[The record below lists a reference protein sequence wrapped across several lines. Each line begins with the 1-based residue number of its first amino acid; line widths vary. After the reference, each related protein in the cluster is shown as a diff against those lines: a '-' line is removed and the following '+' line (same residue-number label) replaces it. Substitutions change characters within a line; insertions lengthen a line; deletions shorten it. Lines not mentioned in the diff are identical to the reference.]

1 MKGSALQTLLA
12 MAAGFG
18 VAILWYKIK
27 SQDDGDDDDDDGV
40 QQKQVQEANEQY
52 HFSPPNASALLQ
64 RVFNSWSPR
73 RRARGSKKIRGLASG
88 PFRGGDFVV
97 NSDGVAATCS
107 FCFKVGSK
115 AYGLTVGHLAP
126 VIGEPI
132 YAFADEGPLVK
143 NLGKVVS
150 HSVSTDSLI
159 FSIAE
164 DIPIAEN
171 RLAEKSILGEREL
184 VPPTPGMHVIHP
196 RGTIMVG
203 YGAQGRGAI
212 GAVSEPGLSQRVGY
226 CNAGDIGISDPDYG
240 AVLTE
245 DGDCGA
251 IFIDEEGRYG
261 PSMHNILW
269 TKPDGRN
276 ESYGVPLA
284 TIFANHALL
293 GGGEDST
300 SSVEQT
306 QQASI
311 FGSQSHNFAHLEII
325 FENGGKQTH
334 NLGQPMKLIF
344 K

>member
-1 MKGSALQTLLA
+1 MNTDG
-12 MAAGFG
+12 MA
-18 VAILWYKIK
+18 
-27 SQDDGDDDDDDGV
+27 S
-40 QQKQVQEANEQY
+40 
-52 HFSPPNASALLQ
+52 
-64 RVFNSWSPR
+64 
-73 RRARGSKKIRGLASG
+73 
-88 PFRGGDFVV
+88 
-97 NSDGVAATCS
+97 TCS

-126 VIGEPI
+126 VIGEPV
-132 YAFADEGPLVK
+132 YAFVGEGPLVK
-143 NLGKVVS
+143 LLGVVVS

-164 DIPIAEN
+164 DIPIAEY
-171 RLAEKSILGEREL
+171 RLAEKFGERAL

-203 YGAQGRGAI
+203 YGAQGRGTI

-226 CNAGDIGISDPDYG
+226 CNAGDIGISYPHFG
-240 AVLTE
+240 FALTE

-251 IFIDEEGRYG
+251 IFIDVEGRYG

-269 TKPDGRN
+269 TKPNGKS

-284 TIFANHALL
+284 TVFANHVLL
-293 GGGEDST
+293 GGTEDST
-300 SSVEQT
+300 TAVEQM

-311 FGSQSHNFAHLEII
+311 LGIQSHNFAHFEII

>member
-1 MKGSALQTLLA
+1 MSNNMRGSALQISLA

-18 VAILWYKIK
+18 LATLWYKIK
-27 SQDDGDDDDDDGV
+27 SQDGV
-40 QQKQVQEANEQY
+40 QEKQVQEANDEQY
-52 HFSPPNASALLQ
+52 PYLPPNASALLR
-64 RVFNSWSPR
+64 RVSSSWSLL

-88 PFRGGDFVV
+88 AFRGGDVVV
-97 NSDGVAATCS
+97 NTDGLASTCS

-126 VIGEPI
+126 VIGDSV
-132 YAFADEGPLVK
+132 YAFVGEGPLVK
-143 NLGKVVS
+143 LLGVVVS
-150 HSVSTDSLI
+150 RSVSTDSLI

-164 DIPIAEN
+164 DIPIFEY
-171 RLAEKSILGEREL
+171 RLAENSILGERAL
-184 VPPTPGMHVIHP
+184 TSPTPGMHVIHP

-203 YGAQGRGAI
+203 YGAQGRGTI

-226 CNAGDIGISDPDYG
+226 CNAGDIGISDPNSG
-240 AVLTE
+240 VALTE

-251 IFIDEEGRYG
+251 IFIHKEGRYG
-261 PSMHNILW
+261 TSMHNILW
-269 TKPDGRN
+269 TKPNGKS

-284 TIFANHALL
+284 TVFANHVLL
-293 GGGEDST
+293 GGTEDST
-300 SSVEQT
+300 TGVEQI

-311 FGSQSHNFAHLEII
+311 LGIQSHNFAHHEIQII

-334 NLGQPMKLIF
+334 NLGKPMKLTF